1 MCDEYGQGAPQ
12 SMKSEMLTEL
22 ACVIDFIRDRE
33 LIMIETEHGKAS
45 LRNGLFWS
53 GIGK

>member
-1 MCDEYGQGAPQ
+1 MCDENGQGAPQ

-22 ACVIDFIRDRE
+22 ACVIDFIRDRK

-45 LRNGLFWS
+45 LRNGLF
-53 GIGK
+53 